1 MKWPTRRL
9 QLWHPES
16 PGVRIT
22 VDARWPRWWRREFA
36 THGEVIRVLGAIVL
50 ANRTPDVAPSGR
62 VRGWHRG
69 CPAAET
75 PALGTY
81 ALVPDGDGGVRCD
94 ACGATDLVP
103 NRSEE
108 TP

>member
-36 THGEVIRVLGAIVL
+36 TRREVLRAYK
-50 ANRTPDVAPSGR
+50 RTADVAPSGW
-62 VRGWHRG
+62 VRGWHRD
-69 CPAAET
+69 CPAAEP
-75 PALGTY
+75 PALGSY
-81 ALVPDGDGGVRCD
+81 ALVPDGNGGVRCKK
-94 ACGATDLVP
+94 CGATGLVP
-103 NRSEE
+103 RGSKEH
-108 TP
+108 P

>member
-22 VDARWPRWWRREFA
+22 IVALWPRWWRRRFA
-36 THGEVIRVLGAIVL
+36 TLGEVLRAFN
-50 ANRTPDVAPSGR
+50 APDVAPSGY
-62 VRGWHRG
+62 VRGWHGG
-69 CPAAET
+69 CPARS
-75 PALGTY
+75 PGMLGTY

-103 NRSEE
+103 RRSEE
-108 TP
+108 ES